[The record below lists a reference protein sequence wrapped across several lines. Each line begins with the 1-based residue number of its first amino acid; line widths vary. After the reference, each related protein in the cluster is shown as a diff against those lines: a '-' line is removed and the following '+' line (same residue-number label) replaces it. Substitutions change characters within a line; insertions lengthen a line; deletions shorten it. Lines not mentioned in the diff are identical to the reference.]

1 MDPPASPPTFEF
13 RVPAPV
19 TPRLKRRSIHT
30 PYPQQYS
37 IPPSPASSSSSAFTN
52 PVSSPTSPMKPTSSL
67 ARRRRSLI
75 MASPAVRDEDEVM
88 SQAAAIVAE
97 PDHNDTTE
105 TFDSIAQAMTLLS
118 LHPVVATDAH
128 WPDPEE
134 LLKESLR
141 QSLAALRAL
150 REAKSVIRNIDG
162 RRASESD
169 GAEPPPDLEP
179 GRNVFEVEA
188 LFESV
193 VGDLKSAKEAIGWAE
208 QQMEMEKGV
217 LRERLLK
224 G

>member
-1 MDPPASPPTFEF
+1 M
-13 RVPAPV
+13 
-19 TPRLKRRSIHT
+19 
-30 PYPQQYS
+30 
-37 IPPSPASSSSSAFTN
+37 
-52 PVSSPTSPMKPTSSL
+52 
-67 ARRRRSLI
+67 
-75 MASPAVRDEDEVM
+75 
-88 SQAAAIVAE
+88 
-97 PDHNDTTE
+97 
-105 TFDSIAQAMTLLS
+105 
-118 LHPVVATDAH
+118 ATDAH

-193 VGDLKSAKEAIGWAE
+193 VGDLKSAKEAIVSIPFPQRRDGTWLMMGKGWAE